1 MKRSLRL
8 NVGGFTIIETIIVL
22 AISTALLS
30 SGLLL
35 VQGRVPRV
43 QFESAVNDLDVRI
56 ADSLNEVMSGYYPS
70 AQDHKCVNGEIVP
83 LDVTD
88 TNTGPGTYGQCIF
101 IGQAV
106 QFGNQNG
113 SNGGTCATSSL
124 DEHCDT
130 NYFYTVYGKR
140 VGTSGDIATKLID
153 AEPKISKDYAKTS
166 STNGYGLH
174 IVGVKTSND
183 GSSWTNNYGGVAFLQ
198 TFGTQVSSTQATG
211 ANKVELVP
219 LNGTAIGQT
228 TEGFVDGAS
237 YDSLNPTQGLTSPIA
252 NQYGV
257 KLCLKSASTT
267 QVAIITLGEG
277 GSLANNKKQIF
288 NDSSDAEWG
297 SVCS

>member
-22 AISTALLS
+22 AITTALLS

-56 ADSLNEVMSGYYPS
+56 ADSLNEVLSGYYPS
-70 AQDHKCVNGEIVP
+70 AQNHKCVDGEIVP

-88 TNTGPGTYGQCIF
+88 TNTGPGTYGECIF
-101 IGQAV
+101 IGQAI
-106 QFGNQNG
+106 QFGNQSG
-113 SNGGTCATSSL
+113 SNGTCATSSP

-130 NYFYTVYGKR
+130 NIIYTVFGKR

-198 TFGTQVSSTQATG
+198 TFGTQVTDTQATG
-211 ANKVELVP
+211 ANKVEIVP
-219 LNGTAIGQT
+219 LIGTSIGET
-228 TEGFVDGAS
+228 TEDFVDKAK
-237 YDSLNPTQGLTSPIA
+237 YNSLNPTQGLTSSIA

-288 NDSSDAEWG
+288 NDSSDAEW
-297 SVCS
+297 SNVCL